1 MKKTYFIEDSKIEVF
16 LIKDA
21 NYSELK
27 FFVNGNHH
35 YTVSN
40 NSYAKIVDSIETAI
54 QVFND
59 SFFYKNNVKEIIV
72 RDEIELENKVKS
84 LGFN

>member
-16 LIKDA
+16 LIKGDH
-21 NYSELK
+21 YSELK

-35 YTVSN
+35 FTISN
-40 NSYAKIVDSIETAI
+40 NSYAKIVDSIEAAI
-54 QVFND
+54 QTFNE
-59 SFFYKNNVKEIIV
+59 SFFYKHTSIEVIK
-72 RDEIELENKVKS
+72 DEIELEQKVKT